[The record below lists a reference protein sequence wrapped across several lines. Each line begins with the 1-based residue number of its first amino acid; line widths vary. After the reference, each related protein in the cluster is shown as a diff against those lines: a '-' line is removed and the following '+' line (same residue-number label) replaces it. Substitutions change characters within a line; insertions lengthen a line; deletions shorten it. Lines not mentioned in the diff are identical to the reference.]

1 MRPGRLIK
9 LAWKSI
15 WLHKLRSFLTVLGI
29 VCGAASV
36 IAMLAVGEGES
47 QKAQAQIRLLGSNN
61 ILLASVP
68 PPAAG
73 EGSEANQRVL
83 RYGLRESDFKS
94 IRETIPDIDVAVPRR
109 DVPARARFGIRRY
122 RVILMGTVPDY
133 ADVANLRL
141 AVGRF
146 LTTADDHNRRPVCVL
161 GSTVAERL
169 FDRRNPI
176 GEHVHVGEHG
186 FRIVGILSGQGEGTG
201 STAGLGG
208 ESDSAIFIPRETMRE
223 RYGNIIQDRSS
234 GSTVREDVQLHR
246 ITVRASAD
254 DEATV
259 SRLASALR
267 RLMYVNHPKDD
278 VRLTVPLELLR
289 QARETKERWTLVL
302 AIIAS
307 ISLLVGGV
315 GIMNIMLATVVE
327 RTREIG
333 VRRALGARRRHIV
346 MQFLTETL
354 MLSVVGGG
362 LGVAAGIFVPK
373 LITNLWGMN
382 TIVNPWFLGLAFL
395 ICAALGVLFG
405 LYPAVRAAALDPVEA
420 LRHE

>member
-1 MRPGRLIK
+1 MRPARLIK

-47 QKAQAQIRLLGSNN
+47 QKAQAQIRQLGSSN

-68 PPAAG
+68 PPSAG

-83 RYGLRESDFKS
+83 RYGLRETDYES
-94 IRETIPDIDVAVPRR
+94 IRQTIPDVEIVVARR
-109 DVPARARFGIRRY
+109 DVPERARFGGRRY
-122 RVILMGTVPDY
+122 RVTLMGTSPAY
-133 ADVANLRL
+133 LDVANLRMRL
-141 AVGRF
+141 GRF
-146 LTTADDHNRRPVCVL
+146 LTTADQHNHRPVCVL

-169 FDRRNPI
+169 FDRRDPR
-176 GEHVHVGEHG
+176 GLHVHLGRNGYRVIG
-186 FRIVGILSGQGEGTG
+186 VLAGQGEGTG

-208 ESDSAIFIPRETMRE
+208 ESDSAIFIPRATMRE

-246 ITVRASAD
+246 ITVRARSD
-254 DEATV
+254 DEQTV

-267 RLMYVNHPKDD
+267 RLIAVNHPKDD

-333 VRRALGARRRHIV
+333 VRRALGARKRHIV
-346 MQFLTETL
+346 SQFLTETL
-354 MLSVVGGG
+354 MLSLVGGG

-373 LITNLWGMN
+373 LITNLWGMD

-405 LYPAVRAAALDPVEA
+405 LYPAVRAASLDPVEA

>member
-1 MRPGRLIK
+1 MRPLRLVK

-47 QKAQAQIRLLGSNN
+47 QKAQAQIRQLGSSN

-68 PPAAG
+68 PPSAG
-73 EGSEANQRVL
+73 DGSQANSRVI
-83 RYGLRESDFKS
+83 RYGLRTADYEA
-94 IRETIPDIDVAVPRR
+94 IRTVIPDVNLVVPRR
-109 DVPARARFGIRRY
+109 DAPVRARYGSRRY
-122 RVILMGTVPDY
+122 RATLMGTTPAY
-133 ADVANLRL
+133 REVANLRVAL
-141 AVGRF
+141 GRF
-146 LTTADDHNRRPVCVL
+146 LSTADGHNRRPVCVI
-161 GSTVAERL
+161 GRTVAARL
-169 FDRRNPI
+169 FKRRTPL
-176 GEHVHVGEHG
+176 GEHIHVGKHG
-186 FRIVGILSGQGEGTG
+186 FRVVGVLAGQGEGTG
-201 STAGLGG
+201 SSAGLGG
-208 ESDSAIFIPRETMRE
+208 EADSAIFVPRETMQE

-234 GSTVREDVQLHR
+234 GSTVREEVQLHR
-246 ITVRASAD
+246 ITVRAASD

-267 RLMYVNHPKDD
+267 RLVAVNHPKDD

-333 VRRALGARRRHIV
+333 VRRALGARKRHIV
-346 MQFLTETL
+346 SQFLTETL
-354 MLSVVGGG
+354 MLSVVGGT

-373 LITNLWGMN
+373 LITNLWGMT

-405 LYPAVRAAALDPVEA
+405 LYPAVRAASLDPVEA